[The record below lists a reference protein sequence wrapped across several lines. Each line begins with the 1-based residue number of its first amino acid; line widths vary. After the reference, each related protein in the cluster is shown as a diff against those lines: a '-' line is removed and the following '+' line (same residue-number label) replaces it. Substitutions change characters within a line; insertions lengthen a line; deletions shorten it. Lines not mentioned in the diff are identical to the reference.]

1 MALVP
6 FRPRSALSTF
16 DDFNNF
22 FDSFFTDFWSGRR
35 NYIKLDV
42 SEDEKGYTIEAE
54 MPGINKDEIN
64 ITLEEGLL
72 RISIEKEENVE
83 NTAKNY
89 IHKERRYTSASRSL
103 MLPNAAADG
112 VKARLDNGI
121 LTINVPKVTPGP
133 VNRIE
138 IE

>member
-22 FDSFFTDFWSGRR
+22 FDSFFTDFWSGRM

-54 MPGINKDEIN
+54 VPGINKDEIN

-103 MLPNAAADG
+103 MLHNAAADG
-112 VKARLDNGI
+112 VKAR
-121 LTINVPKVTPGP
+121 
-133 VNRIE
+133 
-138 IE
+138 